1 MMHKIREGMGKRD
14 AQGRVIEDF
23 ILLGD
28 IYSYSFSGGLKGIY
42 FVTVIY
48 DGAVVKS
55 EKVIVLE

>member
-1 MMHKIREGMGKRD
+1 MGKRD